1 MLDTI
6 VAVATAPIKS
16 ALAIIRVSGSD
27 AFSLVSKIFT
37 SDLTKLQKEQVFL
50 ERLG

>member
-27 AFSLVSKIFT
+27 AFHLLVKYLLVI
-37 SDLTKLQKEQVFL
+37 
-50 ERLG
+50 